1 MLYFSYGSNM
11 SIKRLRK
18 RIPSA
23 KRVAV
28 AALSNH
34 ELKFHKKS
42 TKDGSAKCDIIETH
56 NPDTIVFG
64 VVFDIDD
71 SEKIKLDQ
79 KEGLGKGYEEKF
91 VEVISIEGNLLEAT
105 TYYATNIDPSLKPF
119 SWYKE
124 HVLRGAKENN
134 FPDEYIQNIIG
145 IKTIEDPKPERH
157 AEEMA
162 IYC

>member
-28 AALSNH
+28 ARLSNH

-42 TKDGSAKCDIIETH
+42 TEDGSAKCDIIETH

-79 KEGLGKGYEEKF
+79 NEGLGKGYEEKF

-105 TYYATNIDPSLKPF
+105 TYLKPF

>member
-23 KRVAV
+23 KGVAV
-28 AALSNH
+28 AGLSNH

-56 NPDTIVFG
+56 NPDKIVFG

-71 SEKIKLDQ
+71 SGKFRLDQ
-79 KEGLGKGYEEKF
+79 YEGLGKEYEEKI
-91 VEVISIEGNLLEAT
+91 VEVISCEGNLMRAT
-105 TYYATNIDPSLKPF
+105 TYYATNINSSLKPY

-145 IKTIEDPKPERH
+145 VKTIKDPKPERH
-157 AEEMA
+157 VEEMA